1 MTCENCRGEFPIQDV
16 DSLEVGH
23 TINKTRKVMG
33 LCPSCLR
40 GAKTIKIVLT
50 RNKEGAFE
58 YEQYTAIEM
67 TAKAFGKAHG

>member
-1 MTCENCRGEFPIQDV
+1 
-16 DSLEVGH
+16 
-23 TINKTRKVMG
+23 MG